1 MKKDSKKITS
11 LVLAFMCFSI
21 LWSFGNVKNGYV
33 FFNGTQVIVLWLF
46 MFVFYLFPYAFMVG
60 ELGSAFKDNGGGVTS
75 WVQKTSNDKYAY
87 YAGWMYWAVHITYIA
102 GMGSG
107 ALKSLSWIVF
117 QNAEKYDSIPSTI
130 VQCTTLCV
138 LLTFCFVA
146 SRGLNP
152 LKRLSSIAGTCC
164 FVMSIMFILLMF
176 AAPVINPHAGLL
188 HVDLSWSALM
198 PKFTLKTLSNL
209 SILVFAVGGMEKVS
223 PYINDMEGDPAKE
236 FPKSMLFAVGM
247 VVVTAVF
254 GTIALGMMYDPAK
267 VNANF
272 DSYFANGTYWAF
284 QKLGQYYGLGNLFL
298 IIYAMS
304 GLVGL
309 SSTLVM
315 SIDSPLRML
324 LDDPNASRYIPRKL
338 LKKNKYG
345 SYINGIKLI
354 IVLCST
360 IIISQI
366 FVPGAATVLKQL
378 TKLNSIIEPFRYLWI
393 FYAYILLR
401 KHSEKYPRKFMM
413 VKNDKIAILIAW
425 WMGLVTLSCT
435 LMGVYS
441 EDPFQMGLN
450 IVTPI
455 VLFGLGLIFPMMR
468 RAEDKKLAQI
478 EK

>member
-1 MKKDSKKITS
+1 MKKKDKKITW
-11 LVLAFMCFSI
+11 LVLAFMCFST

-33 FFNGTQVIVLWLF
+33 FFNGTQVIVLWLI

-60 ELGSAFKDNGGGVTS
+60 ELGSAFKDDGGGVTS
-75 WVQKTSNDKYAY
+75 WVQRTSNDKLAY

-117 QNAEKYDSIPSTI
+117 QNAEKYDSIPAPV
-130 VQCTTLCV
+130 VQGTTLCV
-138 LLTFCFVA
+138 LLTFCWVA

-164 FVMSIMFILLMF
+164 FVMSILFFLLMF
-176 AAPVINPHAGLL
+176 AAPAINPNGGFL

-198 PKFTLKTLSNL
+198 PKLTMKTLSNL
-209 SILVFAVGGMEKVS
+209 SILVFAVGGIEKVS
-223 PYINDMEGDPAKE
+223 PYINDMKGNPARE
-236 FPKSMLFAVGM
+236 FPKSMMFAVAM
-247 VVVTAVF
+247 VVVCAIF

-284 QKLGQYYGLGNLFL
+284 QKLGQYYGVGNLFL
-298 IIYAMS
+298 IIYALS

-309 SSTLVM
+309 SSTLVI

-324 LDDPNASRYIPRKL
+324 LDDPNASKHIPRVL

-354 IVLCST
+354 VTLCST
-360 IIISQI
+360 IILSQI

-378 TKLNSIIEPFRYLWI
+378 TKLNSVIEPFRYLWI

-401 KHSEKYPRKFMM
+401 KHSEKYPREYKM
-413 VKNDKIAILIAW
+413 VKSDKLGIAIAVWMLI
-425 WMGLVTLSCT
+425 VTLTCT
-435 LMGVYS
+435 LMGMYS

-450 IVTPI
+450 IITPA
-455 VLFGLGLIFPMMR
+455 VLFGLGLIFPKIR
-468 RAEDKKLAQI
+468 KAEDKKLGERQ
-478 EK
+478 E